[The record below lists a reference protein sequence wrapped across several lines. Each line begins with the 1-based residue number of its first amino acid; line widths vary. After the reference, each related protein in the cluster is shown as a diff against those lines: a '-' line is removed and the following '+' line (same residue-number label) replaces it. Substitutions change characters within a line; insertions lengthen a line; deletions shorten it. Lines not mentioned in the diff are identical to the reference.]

1 MDQDSVKSTLS
12 NLAFG
17 NVMAAAARDYQK
29 EVLAQEKAQSS
40 SSVNQDID
48 LDELMDDPELEKL
61 HADRIA
67 ALKKEAEK
75 RQALKRQG
83 HGEYR
88 EISGGDFLGEVTGSE
103 KVICHFYHQ
112 EFYRCK
118 IMDKHL
124 KSLAPKH
131 VDTKFLKLDAENAP
145 FFVTKLGIKTL
156 PCVILFRLVPP
167 HLFSLLGTLLRTAL
181 FFSPVIYPCLGG
193 SLPPKVGIRNGIA
206 SDRLVGFQDLG
217 GKDYFST
224 KTLEGLLLKKGIIK
238 ENKAEED
245 DDDSYADRNRS
256 VRSSI
261 NPDSDSD

>member
-1 MDQDSVKSTLS
+1 MDPDSVKSTLS

-29 EVLAQEKAQSS
+29 DLLAQGKANAS
-40 SSVNQDID
+40 SSVHDEVD

-67 ALKKEAEK
+67 TLKKEAEK
-75 RQALKRQG
+75 RQKLTMQG

-88 EISGGDFLGEVTGSE
+88 EITEGDFLGEVTGTD
-103 KVICHFYHQ
+103 KVICHFYHR

-124 KSLAPKH
+124 KSLAPRH
-131 VDTKFLKLDAENAP
+131 FTTKFLKLDAENAP

-156 PCVILFRLVPP
+156 PCVILFSYFCGILVFTLP
-167 HLFSLLGTLLRTAL
+167 LLLSNGLRISDGDEEAI
-181 FFSPVIYPCLGG
+181 FRQGV
-193 SLPPKVGIRNGIA
+193 A

-217 GKDYFST
+217 GKDDFPT
-224 KTLEGLLLKKGIIK
+224 RKLELFFLKKDSKPMISGIIE
-238 ENKAEED
+238 ENKRDEED
-245 DDDSYADRNRS
+245 DDYLEGKRTS
-256 VRSSI
+256 VRTSVHT
-261 NPDSDSD
+261 DSDSD